1 MTLKEQLKEDMK
13 AAMKAREE
21 GKIALAVI
29 RMVNSAIKNTEID
42 SHKELS
48 DDEVLAVLAKEVK
61 MRQDSLEGFVQG
73 GRTDLIE
80 QTKAELE
87 ILKKYM
93 PAQLS
98 EDEIRDLVVAI
109 LADMEKPVKMGEI
122 MAKVMPS
129 LKGKADGK
137 LVNQVVKEEIE
148 KA

>member
-137 LVNQVVKEEIE
+137 LVNQVVK
-148 KA
+148 

>member
-98 EDEIRDLVVAI
+98 EGEIRDLVVAI

-148 KA
+148 KT